1 MIRSRKMSRLWQEST
16 RHHRLTMVVTVT
28 ILLSPPALAGPPALP
43 DSRAVLVLPPR
54 CKAEAFPLVPFLDS
68 LRVEIASK
76 NLECCALA
84 DADTWAT
91 APASVRVKLELVPC
105 GENADHVQVS
115 VFGSAIS
122 HGIDRAVFLAD
133 VAKTAQPRALG
144 LVVAELI
151 RSLEQGAMAE
161 ESAARGPEAKSIAP
175 PPAQVGRPA
184 SGRYSLHVDA
194 EVRSYPA
201 KEMTMWGGRLRFATQ
216 WHTLHADIDMGGG
229 FARRQ
234 VELGDVLVR
243 SASMGLTL
251 GPRLAIKAA
260 TLDLGLRGELGRAW
274 VRGESALVDV
284 HTGAGSQWVASAGL
298 RLALEA
304 PAKLRARPS
313 IALEGGRV
321 ILALNGEANG
331 HAVTG
336 IGGYYLLASLG
347 LALSL

>member
-1 MIRSRKMSRLWQEST
+1 MIRSQKIFRLWQESI
-16 RHHRLTMVVTVT
+16 RHYRLMMAVTVT
-28 ILLSPPALAGPPALP
+28 ILLSPPALAGAPP

-54 CKAEAFPLVPFLDS
+54 CNAEAFPLVAFLDS
-68 LRVEIASK
+68 LRVEIAGQ
-76 NLECCALA
+76 NLQCCALA
-84 DADTWAT
+84 DADTWST

-105 GENADHVQVS
+105 GEDADHVQVS

-122 HGIDRAVFLAD
+122 HGIDRAVSLAD

-161 ESAARGPEAKSIAP
+161 ESAVRVSEAKTIVS
-175 PPAQVGRPA
+175 PPAEVRRPA
-184 SGRYSLHVDA
+184 LDRYSLHVDA
-194 EVRSYPA
+194 EVRGYPA
-201 KEMTMWGGRLRFATQ
+201 KEMMMWGGRLRLATQ
-216 WHTLHADIDMGGG
+216 WHALHADIDVGGG
-229 FARRQ
+229 FVRKR

-251 GPRLAIKAA
+251 GPRLAIKTA
-260 TLDLGLRGELGRAW
+260 TLDLGLRGEFGRAW
-274 VRGESALVDV
+274 IRGESALVDV
-284 HTGAGSQWVASAGL
+284 HTGAGSKWVANLGL

-313 IALEGGRV
+313 IAIEGGRV

-331 HAVTG
+331 QAVAG
-336 IGGYYLLASLG
+336 MGGYYLLANLG
-347 LALSL
+347 FVLSL